1 MAMRDMLPLKR
12 LRKLALAA
20 TRYQR
25 AMTLGVRIAARDADG
40 AILLVRHTYLRG
52 WYLPGGAVD
61 AGETLAEAALRELR
75 EETGVLPAAGAVPE
89 LFAVYHNRGNH
100 LRDHVALYRLSD
112 VIVPEGALRPSREIR
127 EARFFAADA
136 LPEETTPATR
146 RRLSELAG
154 EIGVAP
160 LW

>member
-1 MAMRDMLPLKR
+1 MRTILPLKAIR
-12 LRKLALAA
+12 RLALAA

-25 AMTLGVRIAARDADG
+25 AMTLGVRVVARDADG

-75 EETGVLPAAGAVPE
+75 EETGVLPGAGAAPE
-89 LFAVYHNRGNH
+89 LFAIYHNRRDH
-100 LRDHVALYRLSD
+100 LRDHVALYRLSA
-112 VIVPEGALRPSREIR
+112 VLVPEGALRPNREIR
-127 EARFFAADA
+127 EARFFAVDA

-146 RRLSELAG
+146 RRLAELAG
-154 EIGVAP
+154 ESEIAP

>member
-1 MAMRDMLPLKR
+1 MRTILPLKAIR
-12 LRKLALAA
+12 RLALAA

-75 EETGVLPAAGAVPE
+75 EETGVLPGADAAPE
-89 LFAVYHNRGNH
+89 LFAIYHNRRDH
-100 LRDHVALYRLSD
+100 LRDHVKS
-112 VIVPEGALRPSREIR
+112 
-127 EARFFAADA
+127 
-136 LPEETTPATR
+136 PAK
-146 RRLSELAG
+146 
-154 EIGVAP
+154 P
-160 LW
+160 LDSNRKF